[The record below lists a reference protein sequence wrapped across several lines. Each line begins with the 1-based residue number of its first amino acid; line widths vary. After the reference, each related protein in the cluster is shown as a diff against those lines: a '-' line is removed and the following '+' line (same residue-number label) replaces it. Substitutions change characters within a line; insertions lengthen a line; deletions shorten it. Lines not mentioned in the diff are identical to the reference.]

1 MSEYSLVKQRIL
13 GWGQDKSSAHRQG
26 LVWLEHEANARGLQT
41 LSSACPGWTQQE
53 ERGVRR
59 KLSAN
64 LKEMWSL
71 QRHRGQTCVCQE
83 GEAVGER
90 GIGSPGL
97 ADANYYT

>member
-1 MSEYSLVKQRIL
+1 MKLMPEDYRLCHQLVQ
-13 GWGQDKSSAHRQG
+13 
-26 LVWLEHEANARGLQT
+26 
-41 LSSACPGWTQQE
+41 GWTQQE

-71 QRHRGQTCVCQE
+71 KRHREQTCVCQE
-83 GEAVGER
+83 GGAVGER
-90 GIGSPGL
+90 GIGSLGL